1 MSLFP
6 SRSISASM
14 SSGSSFTHDKVVRDV
29 LNAAQDVANAAI
41 GMTGHK
47 NESRKLSN
55 EVQRIATCVETS
67 SLRAHHAGRA
77 LVISVPARCALTI
90 TKDIFKQCVTVMTKE
105 TGRDMFKQLQKQ
117 RKRERQLTVATGRSY
132 YCGTNAAE
140 RRSQRRFTVRALVLV
155 SLGIAKGADHRLEV
169 SGLTPAY
176 DGIKAVILGMVNM
189 TEGLPWPLKAIPQT
203 VLQIVKHV
211 ENGMAAAARITELLA
226 EVQSQWELVAEWNG
240 SDIGNERLR
249 PHIEAFF
256 ENVFCVFIRL
266 RILHATHPIRR
277 VVGTESFDN
286 ILQEESRKFSEATEK
301 LKLSLALSSSSA
313 IDRVEGQIGSLVVA
327 VNGVA
332 ELVTPAAST
341 NTNAI
346 SSDGNISRIPP
357 PQPHVFHGRGI
368 GKTSLALAVLHSERI
383 VAKFDQRIFFL
394 SCEPYTNA
402 AEVITALAKLFSV
415 TTTNEPLQAIV
426 SHLASHPHTILVLD
440 NLETVWLVRDDTVR
454 SQTELLLRHLGAIKT
469 LSLVITCRG
478 IILPRGIA
486 WANASTASLE
496 PFSAIAAIRTFDE
509 IAGTSENDAESER
522 TAVVDLITAVD
533 CMPLAVNLLAE
544 LVQCGNKPFDLLR
557 HWNKSHTAMLQT
569 YPNGRESNVAA
580 SIEVSISLLTA
591 GSNGNEPLQLLAICA
606 HLPSGLRTT
615 VFDQLKPHFEDLDSA
630 SRCLRS
636 FALISAGP
644 QGELKML
651 SPIRHFPCGE
661 FTSTLLQS
669 APTRPSEEFTTK
681 STAVAAEYENL
692 NVFLLHL
699 INSEEPS
706 QSLSDAVHAVS
717 AMHTCCTHIGQTYL
731 QLGEYSSAINA
742 LLQASEIFNG
752 IGNRWS
758 AARCASMLG
767 DCQRN
772 QGFDEVAVQRYTAA
786 RHTFLEL
793 HDHLNASVCLM
804 KLGDIAAN
812 QGKYEDA
819 KQYLT
824 SARSAFTGVSKH
836 RLYAAHCSSSL
847 GEIYTFE
854 GNFATAETEL
864 QTAQSEYQAI
874 GHQWGIIQCMRLLG
888 DLRRRQRDFSSAEEL
903 LVSAREQFIRMGMP
917 LGQACCIYDIGLL
930 RDDQGRVQE
939 ALEAFRT
946 AAQIYERIGAARD
959 LEIAGWRLKVWTMCR
974 SRASAR
980 CSLEPLLVWQICFF
994 RSKYRSD

>member
-1 MSLFP
+1 
-6 SRSISASM
+6 
-14 SSGSSFTHDKVVRDV
+14 
-29 LNAAQDVANAAI
+29 
-41 GMTGHK
+41 
-47 NESRKLSN
+47 
-55 EVQRIATCVETS
+55 
-67 SLRAHHAGRA
+67 
-77 LVISVPARCALTI
+77 
-90 TKDIFKQCVTVMTKE
+90 MTKE

-117 RKRERQLTVATGRSY
+117 RKTSTAIEDMSLACDVISDVLMANGND
-132 YCGTNAAE
+132 CGLLEDPTTAGPTLPNE
-140 RRSQRRFTVRALVLV
+140 DRRDDL
-155 SLGIAKGADHRLEV
+155 RLEV

-266 RILHATHPIRR
+266 RILHATHLIRR
-277 VVGTESFDN
+277 VVGTESLDN
-286 ILQEESRKFSEATEK
+286 ILQEESRKLAEATNK

-341 NTNAI
+341 T
-346 SSDGNISRIPP
+346 DGNISRIPP
-357 PQPHVFHGRGI
+357 PQPHVFHGRDDTIRQIVDVIFLCLFKMIAANIAILGAGGI
-368 GKTSLALAVLHSERI
+368 GKTSLALGVLHSERI
-383 VAKFDQRIFFL
+383 VAKFGQRIFFL

-402 AEVITALAKLFSV
+402 AEVIAALAKLFSV

-426 SHLASHPHTILVLD
+426 SHLASQPHTILVLD
-440 NLETVWLVRDDTVR
+440 NLETVWLVRDDNVR
-454 SQTELLLRHLGAIKT
+454 SQTELLLRHLGSIKT
-469 LSLVITCRG
+469 LSLIITCRG

-496 PFSAIAAIRTFDE
+496 PFSAIAAIKTFDA
-509 IAGTSENDAESER
+509 IARTSENDAESER
-522 TAVVDLITAVD
+522 TAVLDLITAVD

-557 HWNKSHTAMLQT
+557 HWNESHTAMLQT

-630 SRCLRS
+630 SRCLKS

-644 QGELKML
+644 EGELKML
-651 SPIRHFPCGE
+651 SPIRHFILNAHPMTANHHAAMRQIY
-661 FTSTLLQS
+661 FDIAAS
-669 APTRPSEEFTTK
+669 APTKLSEEFTTK

-699 INSEEPS
+699 INTEEPS
-706 QSLSDAVHAVS
+706 QSLVDAVRAVS
-717 AMHTCCTHIGQTYL
+717 AYAYLTTPSVTLFVALRSRLDGHASWLAWCCGHIGQNYL
-731 QLGEYSSAINA
+731 QLGDYASASNA
-742 LLQASEIFNG
+742 LLQASEIFNR
-752 IGNRWS
+752 IGDRRS
-758 AARCASMLG
+758 AAHCAHLLG

-772 QGFDEVAVQRYTAA
+772 QGFYEVAVQRYTAA
-786 RHTFLEL
+786 RDTFLEL
-793 HDHLNASVCLM
+793 HDHLNASLCLM
-804 KLGDIAAN
+804 TLGDIAAN

-824 SARSAFTGVSKH
+824 SARSAFTGESKD
-836 RLYAAHCSSSL
+836 RYYAAQCTSRL
-847 GEIYTFE
+847 GHIYTLE
-854 GNFATAETEL
+854 DNLSMAETEL

-874 GHQWGIIQCMRLLG
+874 GDPFGIIQCMAMLG
-888 DLRRRQRDFSSAEEL
+888 DLRRRQRDFSLAEEL
-903 LVSAREQFIRMGMP
+903 LVSAREQFIRMGMQVD
-917 LGQACCIYDIGLL
+917 QADCIYDIGLL
-930 RDDQGRVQE
+930 RGDQGRVQE

-946 AAQIYERIGAARD
+946 AAQIYERKGAAAR
-959 LEIAGWRLKVWTMCR
+959 LEQCRL
-974 SRASAR
+974 AIEG
-980 CSLEPLLVWQICFF
+980 LENVQI
-994 RSKYRSD
+994 